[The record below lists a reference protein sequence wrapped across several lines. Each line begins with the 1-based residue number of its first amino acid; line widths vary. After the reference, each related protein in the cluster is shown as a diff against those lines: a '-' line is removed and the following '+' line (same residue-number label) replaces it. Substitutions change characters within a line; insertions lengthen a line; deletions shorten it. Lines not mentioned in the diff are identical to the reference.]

1 MASELCHGVPQTGW
15 FGSIGWGFKVSEL
28 LRLKRC
34 ALAVLMG
41 LSASACAQEPS
52 TPPLNNPPNT
62 QSNPATTQVPST
74 PGSSPIAVEDQV
86 PQQLE
91 NVRRITLQ
99 SGGLPHVQLTAD
111 IMYKVL
117 AAEIAVQ
124 RGAILPAANTTLEL
138 AQDTAD
144 PRLAQRAVELYAAI
158 GDVQGALKAAE
169 LWQALAP
176 DNEEATSTRLALT
189 AAAGKTDGLAKAL
202 ADQVRSSANKR
213 DALALTINVLR
224 RMPDRA
230 QALELLERTIEQ
242 ANVKG
247 TLAAYMALADMAQA
261 AGDDE
266 RALREAQQAL
276 RLTPESE
283 DAAMRVLEYG
293 AAVDVQAAIEGA
305 REFAR
310 AYPQSRQLRLML
322 AGQLS
327 EQGDVQAALDELEL
341 MSSQYPEDFDLLFV
355 RAQLAYQDGQL
366 EVANRLLEQ
375 YVQVQSQRQDAIAAG
390 ASDAMAALA
399 DAYSLLARVAQEQG
413 DADQAIVWLGRIQEP
428 SARYSAR
435 LRQAT
440 IRADQGRVDE
450 AVAMIDAANP
460 IDQDEKLIGVLTMS
474 QILRDAQRYDQA
486 IDRLSQ
492 ADAELTD
499 SIEIK
504 YELGMLLERQGR
516 YDDMETYLREVIAL
530 DPGYAHAYN
539 ALGYSLADRD
549 LRLDEAYDLI
559 YRAHQILPEDPYIL
573 DSLGWVKFKQGDNEQ
588 ALAYLEQAY
597 DIEPQAEIAAHL
609 GEVLW
614 RVGRKNEARDV
625 WRQAIELEDTNA
637 VLRQTMQRFGV
648 AL

>member
-1 MASELCHGVPQTGW
+1 MGD
-15 FGSIGWGFKVSEL
+15 L

-34 ALAVLMG
+34 AMAVMIG
-41 LSASACAQEPS
+41 LSGSACAQDVPTVEPA
-52 TPPLNNPPNT
+52 PPIK
-62 QSNPATTQVPST
+62 VD
-74 PGSSPIAVEDQV
+74 DQAPETIERV
-86 PQQLE
+86 QQ
-91 NVRRITLQ
+91 ITLQ
-99 SGGLPHVQLTAD
+99 AGQLPHVRLSAD

-124 RGAILPAANTTLEL
+124 RGSILPAANTTLEL
-138 AQDTAD
+138 ARDTAD

-158 GDVQGALKAAE
+158 GDVQGALNAAE
-169 LWQALAP
+169 VWQANAP
-176 DNEEATSTRLALT
+176 DNEEAVSTRLALT
-189 AAAGKTDGLAKAL
+189 AAAGKTAGLADAL
-202 ADQVRSSANKR
+202 ADQVRSSVNKR
-213 DALALTINVLR
+213 DALSRTINVLR
-224 RMPDRA
+224 RMPDRE
-230 QALELLERTIEQ
+230 QALELLELTIER
-242 ANVKG
+242 AKVKG

-261 AGDDE
+261 AGDNE
-266 RALREAQQAL
+266 RALDEAEQAL
-276 RLTPESE
+276 RLAPDSE
-283 DAAMRVLEYG
+283 DAAMRVLDYG
-293 AAVDVQAAIEGA
+293 AAVDPQAAVDRA
-305 REFAR
+305 RAFAR
-310 AYPQSRQLRLML
+310 AYPKARQLRLML

-327 EQGDVQAALDELEL
+327 EQGDVQAALDELKL
-341 MSSQYPEDFDLLFV
+341 MSAQYPEDFDLLFV

-366 EVANRLLEQ
+366 EVAKGLLQE
-375 YVQVQSQRQDAIAAG
+375 YIEVQSQRQDAIASG

-399 DAYSLLARVAQEQG
+399 DAYALLARIAQAQDKPDE
-413 DADQAIVWLGRIQEP
+413 AIMWLGRVQDP

-450 AVAMIDAANP
+450 AVAMIDAAHP
-460 IDQDEKLIGVLTMS
+460 VDQDEQLIGVLTMA
-474 QILRDAQRYDQA
+474 QILRGDQRYDQA
-486 IDRLSQ
+486 IERLLQ
-492 ADAELTD
+492 ADAEIED

-504 YELGMLLERQGR
+504 YELGMLLERQQR
-516 YDDMETYLREVIAL
+516 YDEMETYMREVIEL

-549 LRLDEAYDLI
+549 QRLDEAYELI

-588 ALAYLEQAY
+588 AVTYLKQAY

-614 RVGRKNEARDV
+614 AMGRTDEARDV
-625 WRQAIELEDTNA
+625 WRKGSELDGSNP